1 VLRVKF
7 DEFKR
12 FLDQGFAW
20 NANRLDEAMDR
31 ATQELLDKL
40 NTKPAVEDEPASAA
54 PGLPPEPQPEPEPS
68 DWRSKLPF
76 RLAILG
82 LL

>member
-1 VLRVKF
+1 MKF

-20 NANRLDEAMDR
+20 SASRLDEAMDR
-31 ATQELLDKL
+31 ATRELLDKL
-40 NTKPAVEDEPASAA
+40 NTKPAVEDEPVSAP